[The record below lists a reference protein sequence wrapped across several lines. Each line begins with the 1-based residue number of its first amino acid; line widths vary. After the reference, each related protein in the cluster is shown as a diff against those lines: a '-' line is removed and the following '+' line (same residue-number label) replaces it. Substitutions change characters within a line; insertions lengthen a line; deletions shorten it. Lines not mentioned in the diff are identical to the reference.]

1 MYKVKAGLL
10 AYILYPALDII
21 FSDTAAPLGAAG
33 IAEFRTVIRALS
45 PLWRLCSK
53 TSVQSEKT

>member
-1 MYKVKAGLL
+1 MYRVKAGSL
-10 AYILYPALDII
+10 AYIVYPALGIMFD
-21 FSDTAAPLGAAG
+21 DTAAPLVAAG
-33 IAEFRTVIRALS
+33 IAEFSKVIRALS